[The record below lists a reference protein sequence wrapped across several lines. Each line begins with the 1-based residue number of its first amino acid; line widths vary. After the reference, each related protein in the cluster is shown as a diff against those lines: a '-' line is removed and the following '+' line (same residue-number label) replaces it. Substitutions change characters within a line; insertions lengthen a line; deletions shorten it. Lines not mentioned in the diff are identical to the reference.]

1 MEEKFIDTIRDIERS
16 VDEKVDAAE
25 AAAREKMEQAR
36 KDYAAAIQ
44 RARMEAAKVRSD
56 ILANAEEKSREE
68 LAERSGSGKDLNIPK
83 ERLDT
88 AKEHMK
94 ERIVTALGHR

>member
-1 MEEKFIDTIRDIERS
+1 MEERFIDTIREIEAN
-16 VDEKVDAAE
+16 VDAQIDAAE

-44 RARMEAAKVRSD
+44 RARMDAANVRSD
-56 ILANAEEKSREE
+56 ILASAEERSREE
-68 LAERSGSGKDLNIPK
+68 LAEKSGAGTDLDVPQ

-88 AKEHMK
+88 AKERMK
-94 ERIVTALGHR
+94 ERIVNALGHR